1 MIKSQCE
8 QEPDTITSEAFSS
21 VFSLR
26 GAKNGKQEIY
36 FCTINF
42 NNKLKH
48 GKATKKDLR

>member
-1 MIKSQCE
+1 MNKSQCE

-42 NNKLKH
+42 YNKLKH